1 MSRNYRD
8 DFPLIK
14 NNDRIYIDNAA
25 TSQKPE
31 CVIKA
36 EAEFLRKKIIANTI
50 KRLYPL
56 SIAATKEYEDARE
69 TVREFINAG
78 STKEIIFTRNTTER
92 Y

>member
-1 MSRNYRD
+1 MPSKDYRMEINMSRNYRD

-36 EAEFLRKKIIANTI
+36 EAEFYEKK
-50 KRLYPL
+50 
-56 SIAATKEYEDARE
+56 
-69 TVREFINAG
+69 
-78 STKEIIFTRNTTER
+78 
-92 Y
+92 

>member
-36 EAEFLRKKIIANTI
+36 EAEFYEKNNANPLRGF
-50 KRLYPL
+50 YPL

-69 TVREFINAG
+69 TVREFINCRFYKG
-78 STKEIIFTRNTTER
+78 DNIYKKYNGR

>member
-1 MSRNYRD
+1 MNSFARCLVKMPSKDYRMEINMSRNYRD

-36 EAEFLRKKIIANTI
+36 EAEYEKFRVQQDREYISQFDKELEVFLRGK
-50 KRLYPL
+50 
-56 SIAATKEYEDARE
+56 
-69 TVREFINAG
+69 
-78 STKEIIFTRNTTER
+78 
-92 Y
+92 

>member
-1 MSRNYRD
+1 MNSFARCLVKMQSKDYRMEINMSRNYRD

-36 EAEFLRKKIIANTI
+36 EAEFYEKNNAIIHLLLLVAAKKVQKHIW
-50 KRLYPL
+50 L
-56 SIAATKEYEDARE
+56 
-69 TVREFINAG
+69 
-78 STKEIIFTRNTTER
+78 
-92 Y
+92 